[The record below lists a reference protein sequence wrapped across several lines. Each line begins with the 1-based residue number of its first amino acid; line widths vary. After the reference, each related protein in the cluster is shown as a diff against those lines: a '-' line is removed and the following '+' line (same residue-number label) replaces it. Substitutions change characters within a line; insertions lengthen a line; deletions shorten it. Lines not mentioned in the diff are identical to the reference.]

1 MSPKIPASDASV
13 IIAGCGSIGASL
25 AIKFWE
31 TGYDVKIIDSDAA
44 AFKKLGPEFTG
55 LPVEGDAGNVETLL
69 ACGIQQA
76 HFVIAATGHDNLNIM
91 IAQIAKDVYSA
102 PCVIACLSE
111 SSNQT
116 VLDEMGI
123 QYFFPTQMVSDAVC
137 KLLNMEDIRNL

>member
-25 AIKFWE
+25 ANRFWKA
-31 TGYDVKIIDSDAA
+31 GYDVKIIDSDTS
-44 AFKKLGPEFTG
+44 AFEKLGSEFTG
-55 LPVEGDAGNVETLL
+55 LPLNGDAGNVETLL
-69 ACGIQQA
+69 ACGIQHA
-76 HFVIAATGHDNLNIM
+76 RFVIASTGHDNLNIM

-102 PCVIACLSE
+102 PCVIASLSE
-111 SSNQT
+111 SSNQA

>member
-25 AIKFWE
+25 AIKFRE
-31 TGYDVKIIDSDAA
+31 TGHDVKIIDSDAN

-76 HFVIAATGHDNLNIM
+76 HFVIAATGHDNLNLM
-91 IAQIAKDVYSA
+91 IAQVAKVVYGT
-102 PCVIACLSE
+102 PCVAASLSGPAD
-111 SSNQT
+111 QT
-116 VLDEMGI
+116 GLGQMGI
-123 QYFFPTQMVSDAVC
+123 RFFLPAQIVADAVC
-137 KLLNMEDIRNL
+137 ALLDMEDAGKS